1 MNDDPDESWLPGDFT
16 NGLAAPVDALY
27 DRIIALRRAVIDLER
42 DYRRLSARDD
52 LDVDTLGAP
61 TTPGQTLAALTE
73 ALAALNTTLAA
84 AEDHWHTANRHA
96 GRLYL
101 N

>member
-1 MNDDPDESWLPGDFT
+1 MSDDPDDNWLPGDFAD
-16 NGLAAPVDALY
+16 GLSAPVNALY
-27 DRIIALRRAVIDLER
+27 DRIIALRRTVIGLEH

-73 ALAALNTTLAA
+73 ALGALNTTLAA
-84 AEDHWHTANRHA
+84 AEEHWRTANQHA
-96 GRLYL
+96 ARLYL
-101 N
+101 T